1 METAHFAR
9 LRWTIIA
16 SGIAVG
22 AMITAFFVFD
32 RWRERDQLL
41 ASAIHDANTSAVALA
56 EHTEQ
61 VFTSVEL
68 LMRHIAAEVNG
79 RDSLDTIDRTALY
92 HQLKSI
98 ADGAAFID
106 SISIQNARG
115 FPVVSSENINPQQ
128 MSFAFREHF
137 AVQRDYPDHG
147 LYIGPPITLQRD
159 HKIEIPLS
167 VRLNQSTTSGRFA
180 GIVYAAMPTEYYK
193 KFYHS
198 INTGTDS
205 RVRLV
210 LQDGRGLIE
219 EPLATAGRENYSS
232 QPWYKHA
239 LTHNF
244 NGVYDGLGLNSVDPR
259 ILSYRK
265 VEGFP
270 LIVTVSFGR
279 NAILASWNQSNW
291 TVSIVLFVLLML
303 VTTACIWMLRMVSER
318 ESWVIATHLAQIEAE
333 RANRTKSD
341 FLASMSHEIR
351 TPMNGILGFAQLL
364 RDSNLPAPQQRHAT
378 HIMDAGASLLAIIND
393 ILDVS
398 KIEAGKLELENIP
411 FNPTALIDGAI
422 SIVRTQAA
430 EKNLTVT
437 VDVGADVPAYFLGD
451 PTRLRQIL
459 LNLLSN
465 AIKFTDK
472 GGIGVTVTRQVGG
485 VHGSLLRFEV
495 YDTGMG
501 IPEEKQKSL
510 FENFTQVDSTISR
523 RFGGTGLGLAIS
535 KRLAEAMGGKI
546 GVVSIPRQG
555 STFWFT
561 VDLPVTDAP
570 THATVTE
577 TSPAVS
583 SKARILVAED
593 VPMNQTIIEAMLKGA
608 GHDVTLANN
617 GREAVEAICT
627 ATFDLVFM
635 DMSMPEM
642 DGLSA
647 TRAIRKL
654 GGQGQTVPIVAL
666 TANAMADEIAACRT
680 AGMND
685 HLSKPISRES
695 LLRMVAAWNR
705 KAATTEPV
713 VLHGPRPVRGR

>member
-1 METAHFAR
+1 METGHFTR

-79 RDSLDTIDRTALY
+79 RDSLDSLDRDALF
-92 HQLKSI
+92 HQLKNI

-106 SISIQNARG
+106 SISIQNASGYPILSSDNANPPR
-115 FPVVSSENINPQQ
+115 VSY
-128 MSFAFREHF
+128 AFREHF
-137 AVQRDYPDHG
+137 AVQRDYPNHG

-159 HKIEIPLS
+159 NKIEIPLS

-180 GIVYAAMPTEYYK
+180 GIVYAAMPTEYFK

-198 INTGTDS
+198 INIGSDS

-219 EPLATAGRENYSS
+219 EPLATAGRENYSA
-232 QPWYKHA
+232 QPWYKDA
-239 LTHNF
+239 LRHNF
-244 NGVYDGLGLNSVDPR
+244 NGVYDGIGLNSIDPR

-279 NAILASWNQSNW
+279 NEILASWNQSNW
-291 TVSIVLFVLLML
+291 TVSAVLLILLLL
-303 VTTACIWMLRMVSER
+303 VTTACTWMLRMISER
-318 ESWVIATHLAQIEAE
+318 ESWAIATRLAQIEAE

-364 RDSNLPAPQQRHAT
+364 RDSNLPPPQQRHAT
-378 HIMDAGASLLAIIND
+378 HILDAGASLLAIIND

-398 KIEAGKLELENIP
+398 KIEAGKLELENIR
-411 FNPTALIDGAI
+411 FSPTAVIDGAI
-422 SIVRTQAA
+422 SIIRTQAA
-430 EKNLTVT
+430 EKNLAVT
-437 VDVGADVPAYFLGD
+437 VDIGADVPAYFLGD

-472 GGIGVTVTRQVGG
+472 GGIGVTVTRQTGG
-485 VHGSLLRFEV
+485 VYGSLLRFEV

-501 IPEEKQKSL
+501 IAEEKQKSL
-510 FENFTQVDSTISR
+510 FENFTQVDNTIAR

-561 VDLPVTDAP
+561 VDLPETDAP
-570 THATVTE
+570 DNTAAAE
-577 TSPAVS
+577 TSPTAS
-583 SKARILVAED
+583 RKARILVAED
-593 VPMNQTIIEAMLKGA
+593 VPMNQTIIEAMLKAA

-617 GREAVEAICT
+617 GREAIEAFRQGS
-627 ATFDLVFM
+627 FDLVFM

-666 TANAMADEIAACRT
+666 TANAMADEIAACRA

-685 HLSKPISRES
+685 HLSKPITREA
-695 LLRMVAAWNR
+695 LLRVVAAWSDR
-705 KAATTEPV
+705 TTAPAPTI
-713 VLHGPRPVRGR
+713 LHPARPVQNR